1 MAHWS
6 EESKRLVIDSSYVTE
21 LSTLDDLEKDSSDV
35 YLFWLPFPRKTRDA
49 LNSKETFLRLAEACR
64 ELDKAAVVCLLTTP
78 QDAALILP
86 YLERY
91 LRFQLW
97 IAVKT
102 TPESYATGG
111 GGLSS
116 RHAALLVFTRYNGSL
131 RHTKTRVQYTYC
143 PACEKTTKDYGGKKH
158 TYHQYGTMLSD
169 VWRDIECNPDINID
183 AVVDRV
189 SDLFGLV
196 PYKRLRVMDMRGYKE
211 LLPANEKEICVNT
224 LRENATNPEV
234 INLKSQLINN
244 DCLEALKS
252 LPDNSI
258 DFCFADPP
266 YNLKKK
272 YDKWDDALESVEYF
286 AWCDNWLSELHRVL
300 KPGRTLAVLN
310 IPLWAAR
317 HFQYLSSLMNFQA
330 WIAWDGLSFPVR
342 MIMPAHYA
350 IICFS
355 KGIPRSLPGLVET
368 QEDYLRALKEFYCI
382 RASCISKRRRTD
394 HSDRSTISDL
404 WYDIHRLKHN
414 SRRVDHPCQLPP
426 ELMRRLFGLFTKSDE
441 TVLDCFNG
449 AGTSTLVAQEM
460 KRRYIGIEISPQYY
474 NIAVQRHEQA
484 AQGRNPFAKM
494 TTIPTAKNS
503 SVQRLP
509 KQKYRVSKKALQLEV
524 KRIANEIGRLP
535 SKDDVRQ
542 LSKFPIEY
550 FEQYFVSWGEVCAAA
565 RTTGMSETRETSEN
579 EQSDRQ
585 LRFSI

>member
-6 EESKRLVIDSSYVTE
+6 EESKRLEVNCSNIPE
-21 LSTLDDLEKDSSDV
+21 LSSIGDLEKNSANV
-35 YLFWLPFPRKTRDA
+35 YLFWFPFPRATRDA
-49 LNSKETFLRLAEACR
+49 LNSNETFLRLAALCHR
-64 ELDKAAVVCLLTTP
+64 LNKTAVVCFLTTP
-78 QDAALILP
+78 QDAALLLP
-86 YLERY
+86 YLEKY

-97 IAVKT
+97 VAVQT
-102 TPESYATGG
+102 TPMSYPNGDE
-111 GGLSS
+111 GLSN
-116 RHAALLVFTRYNGSL
+116 RHAALLVFTKYNGSL

-143 PACEKTTKDYGGKKH
+143 PACKKTTKDYGGKKH
-158 TYHQYGTMLSD
+158 TYHQYGTLLSD
-169 VWRDIECNPDINID
+169 VWRDIECNPNDDID
-183 AVVDRV
+183 AVVERV
-189 SDLFGLV
+189 SDLFGLE
-196 PYKRLRVMDMRGYKE
+196 PYKHLQLVDMRECNE
-211 LLPANEKEICVNT
+211 LLPANKIGEHTVSKHAIH
-224 LRENATNPEV
+224 PEV
-234 INLKSQLINN
+234 TNIESQLINN

-252 LPDNSI
+252 IPDNSI

-286 AWCDNWLSELHRVL
+286 EWCDKWLSELQRVL

-330 WIAWDGLSFPVR
+330 WIAWDGLSVPVR

-355 KGIPRSLPGLVET
+355 KGIPRSLPGLVVT
-368 QEDYLRALKEFYCI
+368 QEDYLRPLKEFYCI
-382 RASCISKRRRTD
+382 RASCVSKRHRANY
-394 HSDRSTISDL
+394 SDRSTISDL

-426 ELMRRLFGLFTKSDE
+426 ELMRRLFALFSKPDE
-441 TVLDCFNG
+441 AVLDCFNG

-460 KRRYIGIEISPQYY
+460 KRRYIGIELSSQYHG
-474 NIAVQRHEQA
+474 IAVRRHEQLV
-484 AQGRNPFAKM
+484 QGVNPFAKM
-494 TTIPTAKNS
+494 AAVPTAKNS

-509 KQKYRVSKKALQLEV
+509 KQKYQVSKKVLQLEV
-524 KRIANEIGRLP
+524 KRIANEIGHLP

-565 RTTGMSETRETSEN
+565 RTTGMSETRETAEN
-579 EQSDRQ
+579 EHSDGQ
-585 LRFSI
+585 LSFII